1 MIASR
6 IDDDAKRWGT
16 YANVADVY
24 RDTRWKYSLFH
35 RSNPGKFIDS
45 WYLANEIVSSGH
57 KNDAWSPTPCQGRSR
72 GTTKAARTQ
81 SGYPRLA
88 VNPLLLTMV
97 CMVHRYHGALPGSR
111 SQLYGEICQ
120 VLLERW
126 RQAREA
132 RDELREI
139 KSSLSFVLSPNRRK
153 VP

>member
-57 KNDAWSPTPCQGRSR
+57 KNNAGVRRVAKEEAAALRRRLGHNPDIQDLPSIPC
-72 GTTKAARTQ
+72 
-81 SGYPRLA
+81 
-88 VNPLLLTMV
+88 
-97 CMVHRYHGALPGSR
+97 C
-111 SQLYGEICQ
+111 
-120 VLLERW
+120 
-126 RQAREA
+126 
-132 RDELREI
+132 
-139 KSSLSFVLSPNRRK
+139 
-153 VP
+153 